1 MIQYLIFFLLRF
13 QDTSIPE
20 QESDQDYKSG
30 NIIEEVP
37 DSWLGA
43 YVHGAFLNKETKKQ
57 TIEEVIDVDNVKNEN
72 IEKENS
78 RKSSKKKFCSV
89 CCKEIPKWDR

>member
-1 MIQYLIFFLLRF
+1 M
-13 QDTSIPE
+13 PE

-30 NIIEEVP
+30 NIIEEVT

-43 YVHGAFLNKETKKQ
+43 YVHGPLLNKQTKKQ

-78 RKSSKKKFCSV
+78 RKSSKKKPICSV